1 MRVWERVVEIKL
13 KRRVSSSKNLFSF
26 MSERHKEVLW
36 KRLEAKEV
44 PMTYTRAIKD
54 MYDGVKTQI
63 RTMGGDSR
71 NFPIVI
77 RLRSTLSPFL
87 FALKIE
93 YLKCKFNEV
102 THENVVEVRHG
113 SQVIHKKGYFK
124 YLGTII
130 QSNRKIDEDITHRIS
145 SGWIVRRL
153 ASRVLC
159 DKKVPPKIKGQFY
172 RVMVR
177 LAMLY
182 GAKCWPVKNSHA
194 QKFKVIEMRMLS
206 WMCGHTK
213 RYKIRNEDI

>member
-1 MRVWERVVEIKL
+1 
-13 KRRVSSSKNLFSF
+13 
-26 MSERHKEVLW
+26 
-36 KRLEAKEV
+36 
-44 PMTYTRAIKD
+44 
-54 MYDGVKTQI
+54 
-63 RTMGGDSR
+63 
-71 NFPIVI
+71 
-77 RLRSTLSPFL
+77 
-87 FALKIE
+87 
-93 YLKCKFNEV
+93 
-102 THENVVEVRHG
+102 VEVRHG

-145 SGWIVRRL
+145 AGWIVRRL

-177 LAMLY
+177 PAMLY

-194 QKFKVIEMRMLS
+194 QKLKVVEMRMLS

-213 RYKIRNEDI
+213 RDKIRNEDIQNKVRVTPMEDKMREAKLRWFKHVRRRCKDAPVQRCEMLAMDGYRKDRCRSKKYWGERNRQDMIQLQFNRT